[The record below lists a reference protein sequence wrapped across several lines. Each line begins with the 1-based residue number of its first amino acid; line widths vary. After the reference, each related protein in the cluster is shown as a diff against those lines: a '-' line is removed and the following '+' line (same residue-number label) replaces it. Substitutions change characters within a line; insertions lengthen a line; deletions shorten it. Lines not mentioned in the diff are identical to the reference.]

1 MRRNFFR
8 GLMIVLIPTAF
19 AGLFTAMA
27 MNKELAG
34 EVGFRRGIDLAG
46 GTILVYEID
55 VDGMKRKIEE
65 DNAANV
71 GKPNYPRNYE
81 NEKPDVRELAEKI
94 KKRIDPSDLKNVVVR
109 PVGDSRI
116 EIILPFAGS
125 SGGKEAANEE
135 FAEEVRQ
142 QVKQAGVLE
151 FRILANATDDE
162 RGIQD
167 AQRMLDTPTDAEKA
181 ENAQR
186 ALEGLPPLGPTKG
199 PYTVKTSPTG
209 EELEVTYQWLELS
222 PEERDSLGLSNR
234 YADPETAPRK
244 SSRVSVEQATARY
257 REVAAQRGKA
267 ILQGGNSGPSEG
279 NKAYTYLLYS
289 RPVAKPVEKWSRD
302 EFQPGEFKTY
312 QEWRAT
318 AEDKRD
324 KAWKPKGKEVEYFL
338 LTRVSPKDTMKVTGD
353 IRLEARSDQ
362 DPTKG
367 PAVGFTFRGDG
378 PRRFGEMTERNQPTS
393 ILRSLAIVMDNK
405 IVSAPTLNAILREGG
420 QISGN
425 FTQKSVNRLV
435 NILRSGNLNAD
446 LKPEPVSTNS
456 VGATLGESTIR
467 RGLLAVLGSFGAV
480 LAFMVVYYRFAGF
493 VACVALFINLL
504 LTVGFM
510 VAVNAAFTLPGLAGL
525 VLMLGMA
532 VDANVLIY
540 ERLRE
545 EREKGA
551 TLVGAIRN
559 GYDRALP
566 TIIDTHLTS
575 IFTAI
580 VLYTF
585 GNDNLKGFSVALTLG
600 LVISLFT
607 SLYVTRLMFDFWT
620 HKKWVSQL
628 KMMKLFARPN
638 FDFMR
643 IRNFMFTLT
652 AALTV
657 LGLALFLARGE
668 KTLNVDFT
676 QGTVYGG
683 RLVEGQERGLGKSS
697 DGKLGLLDLLDKKRQ
712 DERLKVKDVLWESRP
727 TGGAAEAK
735 AGNNYYRI
743 VYEEPDGRTT
753 DVTVTLA
760 NKPEGSGATEAEKE
774 AAQLADLKARA
785 GHLPD
790 TSVEQVFLKGDDFG
804 GNKSRSFTIRTTEKE
819 PELVQV
825 MLDRLLR
832 DETTNAPLLAATK
845 VTAEPVYGV
854 PAEGARP
861 ANAAAVTVTFD
872 QPVSPGYFKRFLLRA
887 VRLELQKANID
898 SAAAEVTTTGVFS
911 ADPALAA
918 DESRSQRYRTI
929 RADLSGIDE
938 FAKLNRNLEAVDPA
952 DRKKLAD
959 EQAALRKDLT
969 NAVAAARKAFEERP
983 APDRLE
989 VFDPALAASTRNSAL
1004 FAIVVSWAAI
1014 LLFLWFRFGSWTFG
1028 LAAVLCLVHDLCFTL
1043 GAIAACHYLHDT
1055 ALGGLLGLQD
1065 FKIDLAAVA
1074 ALLTLVGY
1082 SVNDTIVVFD
1092 RIREVRGKS
1101 PVLTTQMI
1109 NDSVNQTLS
1118 RTILA
1123 ALTVFLVVVV
1133 LYIWGGEGVH
1143 LFAFVMVMG
1152 VIVGTYSSIYIA
1164 APLLLIFGEGKAKT
1178 AEAAAP
1184 PPTTESTASALA
1196 T

>member
-8 GLMIVLIPTAF
+8 GLMICLIPTAI
-19 AGLFTAMA
+19 AGLFTVMA
-27 MNKELAG
+27 FNKELSG
-34 EVGFRRGIDLAG
+34 GVGFRRGIDLAG

-55 VDGMKRKIEE
+55 VDGMKRKIDDENRQNE
-65 DNAANV
+65 N
-71 GKPNYPRNYE
+71 KPNYVKRVYE
-81 NEKPDVRELAEKI
+81 NEQPDMRELAEKI

-116 EIILPFAGS
+116 EIILPYAGS
-125 SGGKEAANEE
+125 TGGGKEAANEE

-151 FRILANATDDE
+151 FRILANTTDDD

-167 AQRMLDTPTDAEKA
+167 AQQALETPTDADRA
-181 ENAQR
+181 ENAKR

-199 PYTVKTSPTG
+199 PYLVKTSERG
-209 EELEVTYQWLELS
+209 EEIEVAYQWLELS

-234 YADPETAPRK
+234 YADPATAPRK
-244 SSRVSVEQATARY
+244 RGMTPEQAVARH

-267 ILQGGNSGPSEG
+267 IIQGGNSGASEG
-279 NKAYTYLLYS
+279 NKSYSYLLYS
-289 RPVAKPVEKWSRD
+289 RPVTKPVEKWSRD
-302 EFQPGEFKTY
+302 EFQPGEFAKY

-324 KAWKPKGKEVEYFL
+324 NEWKPKGKEVEYFL

-353 IRLEARSDQ
+353 VRLEARSDQ

-367 PAVGFTFRGDG
+367 PAVGFTFRGEG

-435 NILRSGNLNAD
+435 SILKSGNLNAD

-467 RGLLAVLGSFGAV
+467 SGLLAVAGSFGAV
-480 LAFMVVYYRFAGF
+480 LLFMVFYYRFAGF

-540 ERLRE
+540 ERIRE

-559 GYDRALP
+559 GYDRAFG

-575 IFTAI
+575 IFTSI

-620 HKKWVSQL
+620 HKKWLSQL
-628 KMMKLFARPN
+628 KMMKLFARPK

-643 IRNFMFTLT
+643 IRVYMFTLT
-652 AALTV
+652 AVLTV
-657 LGLALFLARGE
+657 GGLALFLARGE

-676 QGTVYGG
+676 QGTAYGG
-683 RLVEGQERGLGKSS
+683 RLVEGQERGLGTTS
-697 DGKLGLLDLLDKKRQ
+697 DGKLGLLDLIGRKRQ
-712 DERLKVKDVLWESRP
+712 DERLKVKEVVWESRP
-727 TGGAAEAK
+727 ADGAAETR
-735 AGNNYYRI
+735 AGDNYYRI
-743 VYEEPDGRTT
+743 VYEEPDGKTT

-760 NKPEGSGATEAEKE
+760 NKPEGATEAE
-774 AAQLADLKARA
+774 QLADLKARA

-790 TSVEQVFLKGDDFG
+790 TSVEQVFLKDDDFEQ
-804 GNKSRSFTIRTTEKE
+804 NKSRSFTIRTTEKE

-832 DETTNAPLLAATK
+832 DETTNAPLLTATRLA
-845 VTAEPVYGV
+845 AEPVFGL

-861 ANAAAVTVTFD
+861 ANAAAVTVTFTE
-872 QPVSPGYFKRFLLRA
+872 PVSPGYFKRFLLRA
-887 VRLELQKANID
+887 VRLELQKSGVD
-898 SAAAEVTTTGVFS
+898 SSTAEIATTGVFS
-911 ADPALAA
+911 ADPAQAA

-938 FAKLNRNLEAVDPA
+938 YAKLNATAADVA
-952 DRKKLAD
+952 DRERLAAQ
-959 EQAALRKDLT
+959 QAQLKAELAS
-969 NAVAAARKAFEERP
+969 AVAAARKAFEERP

-1004 FAIVVSWAAI
+1004 LAVLVSWIAI
-1014 LLFLWFRFGSWTFG
+1014 LVFLWFRFGSWTFG
-1028 LAAVLCLVHDLCFTL
+1028 LAAVLCLIHDLCFTL

-1055 ALGGLLGLQD
+1055 TVGGWLLLQD

-1164 APLLLIFGEGKAKT
+1164 APLLLFFGEGKAKT
-1178 AEAAAP
+1178 TDAAAP
-1184 PPTTESTASALA
+1184 PPSAGETQPTAMA